1 MLPVIMGLSVIAR
14 ANAQVARVS
23 ICKKHPRDGKNE
35 KRASNTHRKMGW
47 GGMREKVRER
57 EDGDMGRIM
66 SQWLSP
72 RCGAV
77 SLLL

>member
-1 MLPVIMGLSVIAR
+1 MLPVLMGLNVIAR

-57 EDGDMGRIM
+57 EEGIWGG
-66 SQWLSP
+66 SCLN
-72 RCGAV
+72 G
-77 SLLL
+77 